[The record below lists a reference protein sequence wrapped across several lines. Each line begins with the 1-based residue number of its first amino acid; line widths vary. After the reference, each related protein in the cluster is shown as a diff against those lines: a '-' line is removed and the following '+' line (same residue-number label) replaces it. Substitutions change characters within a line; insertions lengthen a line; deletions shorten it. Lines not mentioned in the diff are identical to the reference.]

1 MSMGHT
7 LPAYPQS
14 LPALGTYRAGMMDYV
29 RGLSLVA
36 WLFLMVVGFWW
47 QSDWYAAI
55 DLGTRD
61 RLMQMFQIGF
71 GIAVAG
77 HATLAVQKIWGCPF
91 LIPTAS
97 DLKAAMLCVFCIS
110 MLLFSPLSVVPSRS
124 ALYAVLTLGT
134 LCLCYLLWVGNYELL
149 RRMLVLA
156 GILMLAF
163 LVFLIF
169 QHGLIRGGVGG
180 INRNRYAHAAFACM
194 VYLLLSK
201 NRWKWLP
208 ILLAISLVFLVN
220 SRGTIIAVAAFL
232 GIYLLLT
239 KGMNRAIMAS
249 VAGIFVLAFA
259 MLMPTG
265 ERLIKDQL
273 FQSASKARGVG
284 SGFSGRVERWKQG
297 YQVFRRNPFL
307 GVGFRAS
314 NVAGEGTVGAHS
326 GYINLLKD
334 TGLIGTALV
343 LGAYLY
349 DARRRFY
356 WLRKIRRQY
365 GYEQVPLWLRD
376 SVQINV
382 IMCCLYVVMA
392 GVMIYEP
399 MYLHLGS
406 PFTIMF
412 FIFLCSPLELVPPQ
426 TAQRWRGGQ
435 SLAYAYRA

>member
-1 MSMGHT
+1 M
-7 LPAYPQS
+7 
-14 LPALGTYRAGMMDYV
+14 
-29 RGLSLVA
+29 
-36 WLFLMVVGFWW
+36 
-47 QSDWYAAI
+47 
-55 DLGTRD
+55 
-61 RLMQMFQIGF
+61 
-71 GIAVAG
+71 
-77 HATLAVQKIWGCPF
+77 QKIWGCPY

-149 RRMLVLA
+149 RKMLVLA

-163 LVFLIF
+163 LVFLVF
-169 QHGLIRGGVGG
+169 KHGLIRGGVGG

-194 VYLLLSK
+194 VYLMLSK

-232 GIYLLLT
+232 GVYLLLM
-239 KGMNRAIMAS
+239 KGSNRAILIS
-249 VAGIFVLAFA
+249 IAGIFILAFA
-259 MLMPTG
+259 TLMPTG
-265 ERLIKDQL
+265 KHVLQEKVL
-273 FQSASKARGVG
+273 QSASKARGVG
-284 SGFSGRVERWKQG
+284 SGFSGRVERWKRG
-297 YQVFRRNPFL
+297 YDVFRRKPFL
-307 GVGFRAS
+307 GEGFRAS
-314 NVAGEGTVGAHS
+314 SLRTVDTVGGHS

-334 TGLIGTALV
+334 TGLFGTVLV

-365 GYEQVPLWLRD
+365 GFEQVPLWLKD

-382 IMCCLYVVMA
+382 IMCSLYVVMA

-399 MYLHLGS
+399 VYLHLGS
-406 PFTIMF
+406 PFTVMF

-426 TAQRWRGGQ
+426 PAQQWRGAQ
-435 SLAYAYRA
+435 SLAYSYRA